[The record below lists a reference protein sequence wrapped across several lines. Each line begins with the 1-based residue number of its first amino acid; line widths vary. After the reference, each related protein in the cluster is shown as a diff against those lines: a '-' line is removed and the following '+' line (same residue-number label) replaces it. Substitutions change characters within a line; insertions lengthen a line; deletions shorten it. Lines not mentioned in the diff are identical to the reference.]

1 MQWLDMSFPHAVQN
15 IYSAQSMIK
24 YNHPALMIIIND
36 LKEIEDAGK
45 SKQSNKEDQKII
57 FDKKITLDNI
67 LFKYPKSKKN
77 VIDGV
82 SLSIKKN
89 TSVGFAGSTGSGKT
103 TLIDIILGLL
113 NPMDGKFMIDDIVI
127 NNNNLLSWQNKISFV
142 PQMIFF
148 FLIDESIRSN
158 IAFGIEPNDIDQ
170 DKVVKAAKLAN
181 LDSFV
186 SDLPEK
192 YNTLVGEN
200 GVKLSGGQRQRIGIA
215 RALYN
220 EPEVLVLDE
229 ATSALDG
236 ITENYVM
243 EAIESLSNKLTL
255 ITVAHR
261 ISTIENCDMIYFLED
276 GKIKLWKF

>member
-1 MQWLDMSFPHAVQN
+1 
-15 IYSAQSMIK
+15 MI
-24 YNHPALMIIIND
+24 
-36 LKEIEDAGK
+36 
-45 SKQSNKEDQKII
+45 
-57 FDKKITLDNI
+57 
-67 LFKYPKSKKN
+67 
-77 VIDGV
+77 
-82 SLSIKKN
+82 
-89 TSVGFAGSTGSGKT
+89 
-103 TLIDIILGLL
+103 
-113 NPMDGKFMIDDIVI
+113 
-127 NNNNLLSWQNKISFV
+127 
-142 PQMIFF
+142 

-276 GKIKLWKF
+276 GKIKDYGNFSQLISKNAQFKEMAS

>member
-1 MQWLDMSFPHAVQN
+1 
-15 IYSAQSMIK
+15 
-24 YNHPALMIIIND
+24 MIIIND

-67 LFKYPKSKKN
+67 LFKYPKSKN

-127 NNNNLLSWQNKISFV
+127 DNNNLLSWQNKISFV
-142 PQMIFF
+142 PQMI

-236 ITENYVM
+236 IT
-243 EAIESLSNKLTL
+243 AKT
-255 ITVAHR
+255 T
-261 ISTIENCDMIYFLED
+261 
-276 GKIKLWKF
+276 